1 MTMEISEKLKQL
13 LQKAQEYE
21 KEYIKITAK
30 AGKASSLWS
39 SNFCGV

>member
-13 LQKAQEYE
+13 LQKALEYE

-30 AGKASSLWS
+30 AGKA
-39 SNFCGV
+39 